1 MEKLLKEHLDTIF
14 SYSLFI
20 TGNRE
25 KALDLM
31 QDTIVTVLNKKH
43 LYSEESHFR
52 SWIFRVLKNNYLNQ
66 IKKENVRNEL
76 YLSDISKE
84 NEETPFF
91 IAAADSRNF
100 FEDMNDPLLRDRISA
115 VFEEM
120 PLEYKD
126 VIILKEVEGLS
137 YEETAKQLEIPVG
150 TVMSRLHRARNYLKK
165 SFRKEACEL
174 KIVSEKVRKNG

>member
-31 QDTIVTVLNKKH
+31 QETMVTVLTKKH
-43 LYSEESHFR
+43 LYAEESHFR

-66 IKKENVRNEL
+66 IKKNAVRNEV
-76 YLSDISKE
+76 YLNDISRE
-84 NEETPFF
+84 NEETPLFSSGF
-91 IAAADSRNF
+91 ESRNLM
-100 FEDMNDPLLRDRISA
+100 EEMSDPILRDRIGA

-120 PLEYKD
+120 PFEYKD
-126 VIILKEVEGLS
+126 VVILIEIEGSS
-137 YEETAKQLEIPVG
+137 YEEAARQLEIPVG

-174 KIVSEKVRKNG
+174 KIVSDRVRKNG